1 MAFPTNPTNGQTT
14 TQNGINYTYNSTLTA
29 WTVGTQAAGN
39 ISGNNINIT
48 STAVIGT
55 TLAVTGN
62 INSVANI
69 VATAN
74 VIGGNITTAGLVS
87 AAGNIT
93 GSYLLGNA
101 ALVTGLSASSI
112 SSGTSNVNVVSS
124 GGNVT
129 VGVGGT
135 SNVLVFANTGAFITG
150 IMSASGNVSGGNL
163 VVTGNIV
170 DTAALSILSGAN
182 GNITLSP
189 NGTGVVIST
198 ANTIPSAN
206 ATYDL
211 GSTTARWKTV
221 FTSDLDLNNGIGDW
235 TIVEGEDDLFLY
247 NNKKGRVFKFAL
259 IEVDPATATPKIDG
273 LK

>member
-1 MAFPTNPTNGQTT
+1 MAFPTDPTNGQTT

-48 STAVIGT
+48 STAAVGT
-55 TLAVTGN
+55 TLTVTGAATLSSTLAVT
-62 INSVANI
+62 ANI
-69 VATAN
+69 T
-74 VIGGNITTAGLVS
+74 GGNILTGGL
-87 AAGNIT
+87 
-93 GSYLLGNA
+93 
-101 ALVTGLSASSI
+101 LSA
-112 SSGTSNVNVVSS
+112 T
-124 GGNVT
+124 
-129 VGVGGT
+129 
-135 SNVLVFANTGAFITG
+135 
-150 IMSASGNVSGGNL
+150 GNVSGGNL

>member
-1 MAFPTNPTNGQTT
+1 MPFPTNPTNGQTT

-29 WTVGTQAAGN
+29 WVVGSQTAGN
-39 ISGNNINIT
+39 LSGNNLSVT
-48 STAVIGT
+48 SSAAIGT
-55 TLAVTGN
+55 TLTVTG
-62 INSVANI
+62 
-69 VATAN
+69 AT
-74 VIGGNITTAGLVS
+74 V
-87 AAGNIT
+87 
-93 GSYLLGNA
+93 
-101 ALVTGLSASSI
+101 LSSTLA
-112 SSGTSNVNVVSS
+112 V
-124 GGNVT
+124 
-129 VGVGGT
+129 
-135 SNVLVFANTGAFITG
+135 
-150 IMSASGNVSGGNL
+150 SGNVSGGNL
-163 VVTGNIV
+163 NVTGNIV
-170 DTAALSILSGAN
+170 DTGALSILTGAN

-247 NNKKGRVFKFAL
+247 NNKKGRVYKFAL